1 MAFTLEDLV
10 SYENKHNDANGEEN
24 RDGSDENYSW
34 NGGVEGPTEDAAVIE
49 LRERQKRNFWCSLM
63 FAQGSPMIS
72 GGDELSRTQAG
83 NNNGYCQDNESSWYH
98 WDLSPRQAEFLDFA
112 RRVSQ
117 YRKKHPNFHRHA
129 FYDADPDAKHPAKN
143 IMWFRADGKRMQDKD
158 WQDGGWMRTL
168 GMFMNGA
175 AAEIRD
181 DHGQCAEDTDFLLL
195 LNAHHETVPFRISF
209 ELYHGGWKLAF
220 DTSRPMLSVDT
231 EPVGRNRLVKLA
243 ARSLVLLSHER

>member
-1 MAFTLEDLV
+1 
-10 SYENKHNDANGEEN
+10 
-24 RDGSDENYSW
+24 
-34 NGGVEGPTEDAAVIE
+34 
-49 LRERQKRNFWCSLM
+49 
-63 FAQGSPMIS
+63 
-72 GGDELSRTQAG
+72 
-83 NNNGYCQDNESSWYH
+83 
-98 WDLSPRQAEFLDFA
+98 
-112 RRVSQ
+112 
-117 YRKKHPNFHRHA
+117 
-129 FYDADPDAKHPAKN
+129 
-143 IMWFRADGKRMQDKD
+143 MWFRADGKRMQDKD